1 MAKSRKKSKQSKRKP
16 ARVAATPQ
24 LALGRRAAVQRKM
37 VKKSESS
44 VSFVI
49 TSHKARSEWFRSNVF
64 WPFRS
69 IPASRLVNE
78 RRRVTRALEPH
89 DVGADWEFVGPSN
102 IGGRMTCVVSHPDH
116 ADVIWAGAAGGGI
129 WFSQDAGKT
138 WQALWHKQESLN
150 VGALAIDPNDPD
162 VLYCGTGESNLSADS
177 YPGVGLYKSTNG
189 GKSWSVVARPKQN
202 GIPPRIAAIAV
213 DPFNSKH
220 VLIGGVAHNYPSE
233 PHIDGQAGL
242 YESTDAGSTWKL
254 LTFVSA
260 AEYRC
265 HAIIFHPSSRGTIYV
280 TVTEQGA
287 DNGIW
292 RSTNGGK
299 NWLHL
304 TQGLPSSEL
313 FNRTSLAIAPSKPA
327 VLYAQAADSNGR
339 VMGVFRTDNGGNTW
353 RPIHG
358 NAFNYRRAIG
368 GFSSEYEQQMTYNNT
383 IAVHPTDP
391 DHVLC
396 GGVDLH
402 LTTDGGKNWQL
413 VTKWDKKRGESDYAH
428 ADHHCLLMP
437 AKNAG
442 RVYDMNDG
450 GMDVSEDGGNTW
462 SNRSNG
468 LAATMFYGLDV
479 AQSNSDCFGGGAQDN
494 GSVISTSG
502 KSDDFFDIT
511 GGDGGFLVFDPKDEN
526 HIYASIYNLGI
537 YRYPSAENTWE
548 DVSPPASDDEK
559 NSVWMAYIAMDPAD
573 SKTVF
578 TGTTRVWRTQD
589 DGKNWQPVSGF
600 LDGVISAIAIAP
612 ADPKRIY
619 VGTENGSI
627 YRSLDGGDTWS
638 GDLSSAEL
646 PNFKISCLI
655 TKPTNADLVI
665 ATVGNFGKS
674 HVYQSQDGCLTWQD
688 IDKGQL
694 PDVPHNSLAIPSK
707 RPNEVY
713 VATDVG
719 IFVSTDFG
727 GSWKNLTGNLPT
739 VGVIDIVYH
748 NQENTLSAATY
759 GRSIWRIKI
768 R

>member
-1 MAKSRKKSKQSKRKP
+1 
-16 ARVAATPQ
+16 
-24 LALGRRAAVQRKM
+24 
-37 VKKSESS
+37 
-44 VSFVI
+44 
-49 TSHKARSEWFRSNVF
+49 
-64 WPFRS
+64 
-69 IPASRLVNE
+69 
-78 RRRVTRALEPH
+78 
-89 DVGADWEFVGPSN
+89 
-102 IGGRMTCVVSHPDH
+102 
-116 ADVIWAGAAGGGI
+116 
-129 WFSQDAGKT
+129 
-138 WQALWHKQESLN
+138 
-150 VGALAIDPNDPD
+150 
-162 VLYCGTGESNLSADS
+162 
-177 YPGVGLYKSTNG
+177 
-189 GKSWSVVARPKQN
+189 
-202 GIPPRIAAIAV
+202 
-213 DPFNSKH
+213 
-220 VLIGGVAHNYPSE
+220 
-233 PHIDGQAGL
+233 
-242 YESTDAGSTWKL
+242 
-254 LTFVSA
+254 
-260 AEYRC
+260 
-265 HAIIFHPSSRGTIYV
+265 
-280 TVTEQGA
+280 
-287 DNGIW
+287 
-292 RSTNGGK
+292 
-299 NWLHL
+299 
-304 TQGLPSSEL
+304 
-313 FNRTSLAIAPSKPA
+313 
-327 VLYAQAADSNGR
+327 
-339 VMGVFRTDNGGNTW
+339 
-353 RPIHG
+353 
-358 NAFNYRRAIG
+358 
-368 GFSSEYEQQMTYNNT
+368 
-383 IAVHPTDP
+383 
-391 DHVLC
+391 
-396 GGVDLH
+396 
-402 LTTDGGKNWQL
+402 
-413 VTKWDKKRGESDYAH
+413 
-428 ADHHCLLMP
+428 
-437 AKNAG
+437 
-442 RVYDMNDG
+442 
-450 GMDVSEDGGNTW
+450 
-462 SNRSNG
+462 
-468 LAATMFYGLDV
+468 MFYGLDV

-494 GSVISTSG
+494 GSVITTSG

-646 PNFKISCLI
+646 PNFKISRLI

-674 HVYQSQDGCLTWQD
+674 HVYLSQDGCLTWQD

-759 GRSIWRIKI
+759 GRGIWRIKI